1 MGTFMQF
8 LALFRAHFLVLIF
21 SVCSAGVQLAP
32 DLLKLSQEDIGRQD
46 HEGRTILHRLAL
58 DFEKSRDA
66 NIFDKKLKNICL
78 RKADLCKQDNCG
90 KLALD
95 YLLETVDLIS
105 VENEKLPI
113 VVQELRKYRAL
124 HNPLQTSRAIGRNIL
139 HVMAAFMCAGQR
151 IYDIGEY
158 NRSIYELIFNLFVA
172 TYEPHVNARDDS
184 GNTPLHCAVAANNLF
199 IVDKLLN
206 EKKIF
211 HFLQDS
217 DEQTPLHLAIRLNHA
232 NIALE
237 LIDQNDRINSI
248 KDRYGRTVLHY
259 AVKFAGSEIFN
270 EVIQYADKELINTK
284 DHRGRTAID
293 YANKQWQFRRAAMLK
308 KRAK

>member
-1 MGTFMQF
+1 MQF
-8 LALFRAHFLVLIF
+8 LALFRALLFIVSIF
-21 SVCSAGVQLAP
+21 SLCFAWAQLAQ
-32 DLLKLSQEDIGRQD
+32 DSLKLSQEDIGRQD
-46 HEGRTILHRLAL
+46 HEGRTIFHRLAL
-58 DFEKSRDA
+58 DFAKNRDV
-66 NIFDKKLKNICL
+66 NIFNKKLKSISL
-78 RKADLCKQDNCG
+78 RKADLCKQDNSG

-95 YLLETVDLIS
+95 YLLEAADLIS
-105 VENEKLPI
+105 VKNEKLQ
-113 VVQELRKYRAL
+113 VAVQELRKYRAL
-124 HNPLQTSRAIGRNIL
+124 HNPSQTIVIGQNIL

-151 IYDIGEY
+151 IYDIDKY
-158 NRSIYELIFNLFVA
+158 NRKICDLIFNIFLA

-199 IVDKLLN
+199 MVDKLLN
-206 EKKIF
+206 KKEIF
-211 HFLQDS
+211 DFLQDS

-237 LIDQNDRINSI
+237 LIAQNDRINSI

-270 EVIQYADKELINTK
+270 EVVQYADKELINTK

-308 KRAK
+308 ERAK